1 MSFSRIVAFFTMN
14 TRGLEDGSRRAAG
27 SFDNIAPALG
37 RLADGMAGLN
47 RGVRTLV
54 FTQMAD
60 LATKA
65 ASSMINMAK
74 ASALNIDSLSKLGQ
88 ATGLAYADMASL
100 EMAGKLAGIGVEKM
114 SAAMKTSAKLFDEAR
129 RGSAS
134 ATDAFRR
141 LGLDIADLDKMS
153 SADRFQAIAT
163 AVAGLPDPAARA
175 AAAMQIFSE
184 SGVELLPMFANMA
197 QAMES
202 AQANTKRFGLALTD
216 LQASN
221 VEAMNSSFTTAGY
234 ALSGMATQVTTA
246 LAPAL
251 ESVATMFTDMFRPGS
266 AEAFADKFVK
276 MAFDFGEIIAR
287 YVDAASYVFANVA
300 EYFGKVFEYFK
311 GMLPAWSG
319 SVNKWEFAVQI
330 FQRAIAL
337 FEGIGQAFLAGMEA
351 ITAGLY
357 QVGSYLYGAAAKAA
371 EALGF
376 NEFAASARAMGDAA
390 AATVVNLMDSAA
402 ARAEKSWSDIG
413 NAFSESFVPTE
424 LGRKLVEG
432 FEGGAESTLEK
443 WRVDWEARAKAA
455 AVETAKAS
463 TDAAATIS
471 AAFTAP
477 QFQSA
482 VDIRSKDGYGAML
495 KSMFAGDQV
504 RQLALAVAER
514 QLGVLDRIRVNTE
527 DLGLEAVDI

>member
-54 FTQMAD
+54 FTQLSQ

-65 ASSMINMAK
+65 ASSMVNLAK

-175 AAAMQIFSE
+175 AAAMQLFSE

-234 ALSGMATQVTTA
+234 ALAGMATQVTAA
-246 LAPAL
+246 LAPAI
-251 ESVATMFTDMFRPGS
+251 ESVVTMFTDMFRPGT
-266 AEAFADKFVK
+266 AEAFAGAFVN
-276 MAFDFGEIIAR
+276 MAFDF
-287 YVDAASYVFANVA
+287 
-300 EYFGKVFEYFK
+300 
-311 GMLPAWSG
+311 
-319 SVNKWEFAVQI
+319 
-330 FQRAIAL
+330 
-337 FEGIGQAFLAGMEA
+337 
-351 ITAGLY
+351 
-357 QVGSYLYGAAAKAA
+357 
-371 EALGF
+371 
-376 NEFAASARAMGDAA
+376 
-390 AATVVNLMDSAA
+390 
-402 ARAEKSWSDIG
+402 
-413 NAFSESFVPTE
+413 
-424 LGRKLVEG
+424 
-432 FEGGAESTLEK
+432 
-443 WRVDWEARAKAA
+443 
-455 AVETAKAS
+455 
-463 TDAAATIS
+463 
-471 AAFTAP
+471 
-477 QFQSA
+477 
-482 VDIRSKDGYGAML
+482 
-495 KSMFAGDQV
+495 
-504 RQLALAVAER
+504 
-514 QLGVLDRIRVNTE
+514 
-527 DLGLEAVDI
+527 